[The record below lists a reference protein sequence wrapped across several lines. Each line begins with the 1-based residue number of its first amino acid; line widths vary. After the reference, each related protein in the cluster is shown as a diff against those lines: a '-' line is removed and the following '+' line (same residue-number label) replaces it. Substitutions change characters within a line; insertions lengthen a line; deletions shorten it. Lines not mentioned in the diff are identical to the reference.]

1 MIINAHI
8 SMSSNRAY
16 QLRIE
21 MALIP
26 FMFRSIENKN
36 FPTHEHKN

>member
-8 SMSSNRAY
+8 HMCSNRAY

-21 MALIP
+21 LALIAL
-26 FMFRSIENKN
+26 MGS
-36 FPTHEHKN
+36 